1 MIKTVRRAT
10 PIDAQAI
17 ATLLY
22 DSFVEFKPLY
32 TEEGFNATT
41 PGPKEIL
48 QRLAEGPIW
57 LARFDELVVGTIS
70 VVPKNNELYLR
81 GMAVRPS
88 ARGQLVGGRL
98 LLESERFA
106 RESGCK
112 RLFLSTTPFL
122 AQAIDLYDDFGFHR
136 VTDGPHDLFGTPL
149 FTMEKW
155 LES

>member
-10 PIDAQAI
+10 PIDAPAI

-22 DSFVEFKPLY
+22 DSFVEFKSLY
-32 TEEGFNATT
+32 TEEGFKATT
-41 PGPKEIL
+41 PGPKEVL
-48 QRLAEGPIW
+48 QRLVEGPIW
-57 LARFDELVVGTIS
+57 LARFDEVVVGTIS
-70 VVPKNNELYLR
+70 AMVKSNQLYLR

-98 LLESERFA
+98 LLEAERFA

-122 AQAIDLYDDFGFHR
+122 AQAIDLYDVFGFRR
-136 VTDGPHDLFGTPL
+136 VDEGPLDLFGTPL

-155 LES
+155 LQS